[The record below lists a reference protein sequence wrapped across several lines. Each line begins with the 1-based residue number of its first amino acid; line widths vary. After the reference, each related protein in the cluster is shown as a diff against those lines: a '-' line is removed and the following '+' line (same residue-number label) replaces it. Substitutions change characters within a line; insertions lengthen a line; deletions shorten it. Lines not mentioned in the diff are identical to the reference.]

1 MICQPI
7 HTDTRHVAVER
18 VLLAAARARRPLVR
32 GATRPP
38 PASHPLIPPP
48 CVYTPCRCSTSRSCP
63 AYTPILTR
71 LILLSPLQVQHV
83 HQILPALRA
92 LRANQSL
99 ARSLA
104 RNARRFAHSTL
115 RFERVLGYFRALL
128 EALAARQQQSVALTS
143 GFKSVRSRE
152 DLMLFLGLCDCD
164 APGAQCGRHAT
175 CCNGYN
181 CPTRGLGC

>member
-1 MICQPI
+1 M
-7 HTDTRHVAVER
+7 
-18 VLLAAARARRPLVR
+18 
-32 GATRPP
+32 
-38 PASHPLIPPP
+38 
-48 CVYTPCRCSTSRSCP
+48 
-63 AYTPILTR
+63 
-71 LILLSPLQVQHV
+71 QHV

-104 RNARRFAHSTL
+104 RNARRFAHRTL